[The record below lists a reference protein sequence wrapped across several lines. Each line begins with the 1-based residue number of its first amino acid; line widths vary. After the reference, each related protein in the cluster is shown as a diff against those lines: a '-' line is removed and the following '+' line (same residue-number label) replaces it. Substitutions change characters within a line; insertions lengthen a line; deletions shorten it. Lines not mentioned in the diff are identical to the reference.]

1 MSVKRIYVEKMADYA
16 VEAKNLLWEIR
27 HILQIK
33 SVTGLRLLNRYDVEG
48 VADDL
53 YAKCLPIVFS
63 EPQVD
68 VTYTALPENYD
79 AHLAEAEQMQAEL
92 TFRR

>member
-1 MSVKRIYVEKMADYA
+1 MLPELSEAAEQLSEQLNSEFRIQHSEFGIPSDKEEFPVSVKRIYVEKMADYA

-33 SVTGLRLLNRYDVEG
+33 SITDLRLLNRYDVEG

-53 YAKCLPIVFS
+53 YLK
-63 EPQVD
+63 
-68 VTYTALPENYD
+68 
-79 AHLAEAEQMQAEL
+79 
-92 TFRR
+92 